1 MNGPMLNIGKAS
13 LRRVE
18 HPKMRGEAYEHPNI
32 SSTDGQVTQC
42 VRTEVIN
49 PKFALCP
56 IQIYFSSV
64 AI

>member
-32 SSTDGQVTQC
+32 STTDGQVMNLKSHNVQYKT
-42 VRTEVIN
+42 I
-49 PKFALCP
+49 
-56 IQIYFSSV
+56 IGSI